1 MDVLFPTRQEDKVTD
16 SNNREFGFHGME
28 PDDRAIA
35 CDMRAME
42 SYIPPQANPDSDELD
57 GTLPWEDVLG

>member
-1 MDVLFPTRQEDKVTD
+1 MTD